1 MRRLCSLRM
10 ANKIGGVICI
20 AIVLLAVVGYFGYV
34 YMGEASSG
42 KIDSALAGKVVLGVT
57 LTAIAILI
65 AVGLVLARLI
75 IQPLSAI
82 LKSIVTDQEGNIV
95 LKKVSNT
102 SRDEFGHL
110 ALALNTL
117 VSQIDGFVSQ
127 VTSSVENVAT
137 EAEKLMSNIEQTN
150 QGANQVAFSVAEVA
164 FGAERQSDTVNKT
177 VVAVNQMSDSV
188 NQVTENIGVVRGLA
202 DETVSVTQNGQAAI
216 NTAVNQMNSI
226 DQSTEMVADAVGKLT
241 ESSKH
246 IGEIVETI
254 AGISNQTNLLA
265 LNAAIEAARA
275 GTHGRGF
282 AVVADEVRKLAEQV
296 QEATKRISMIIN
308 ENQVNI
314 ENANIALNASA
325 SNTKTGIQVV
335 VDAGKVFDE
344 ILKLTDKVSV
354 QARTAAEAALQA
366 QDGTRQIVSS
376 IDEIAKIGEDAVGQT
391 QTVYAAIQ
399 EQAIPMEQIA
409 STGKN
414 LLALT
419 QNLQSA
425 VSKFK
430 I

>member
-1 MRRLCSLRM
+1 MRWVCSLRM

-20 AIVLLAVVGYFGYV
+20 AIVLLAVAGYLGYA

-42 KIDSALAGKVVLGVT
+42 QIESALAGNIVLGVT
-57 LTAIAILI
+57 LTAIVLLI
-65 AVGLVLARLI
+65 IVGLVMARLVI
-75 IQPLSAI
+75 HPLGAVLKGIVADQDGNII
-82 LKSIVTDQEGNIV
+82 LKKISY
-95 LKKVSNT
+95 T
-102 SRDEFGHL
+102 SQDEFGHL
-110 ALALNTL
+110 TLALNTL
-117 VSQIDGFVSQ
+117 ADQIDGFISQ
-127 VTSSVENVAT
+127 VSSSVENVAT
-137 EAEKLMSNIEQTN
+137 EAEQLMSNIEQTN
-150 QGANQVAFSVAEVA
+150 EGANQVAFSVAEVA
-164 FGAERQSDTVNKT
+164 FGAERQSETVNQT
-177 VVAVNQMSDSV
+177 VVAVNCMSGSV

-226 DQSTEMVADAVGKLT
+226 DKSTEMVADAVGKLT

-246 IGEIVETI
+246 IGQIVETI

-275 GTHGRGF
+275 GAHGRGF

-296 QEATKRISMIIN
+296 QEATKRISTIIN
-308 ENQVNI
+308 ENQANI
-314 ENANIALNASA
+314 ENANIALNESA

-344 ILKLTDKVSV
+344 ILTLADKVSV

-366 QDGTRQIVSS
+366 QDGTKQIVSS
-376 IDEIAKIGEDAVGQT
+376 IDEIAKIGEEAVGQT

-399 EQAIPMEQIA
+399 EQSVPMEQIA
-409 STGKN
+409 STSQS

-425 VSKFK
+425 VNKFK
-430 I
+430 K